1 MINNNLIQSI
11 KVLDTNLT
19 NYDTKYP
26 HVLDTKYDK
35 NNNKFNKFDKKS
47 YKVYMINNYKFKSL
61 LISINLPSYID
72 LLIK

>member
-26 HVLDTKYDK
+26 HVLDTKLQSIYDK
-35 NNNKFNKFDKKS
+35 QLQ
-47 YKVYMINNYKFKSL
+47 I
-61 LISINLPSYID
+61 
-72 LLIK
+72 